1 MNLMEVI
8 HIELPDEGGETI
20 VAVVS
25 RKDNFFQF
33 FLIDDP
39 DTFEFSVPI
48 DYLRVFFA
56 LYKLANTLKM
66 LQSLLIKEAVLSSFD
81 GMYNI

>member
-1 MNLMEVI
+1 MEVI

-39 DTFEFSVPI
+39 DTFELSVPI